1 MFKMRFIFKT
11 QRLKMQILC
20 CLFSIIALCSFTFA
34 QAYTPKTGSVERK
47 ALMDALR
54 LPVEKE
60 LGKKVAFKID
70 HLKVQDDWAF
80 MRGIP
85 QQPNGKAM
93 DYQGTS
99 HQEAIKE
106 GMFDDGICALLK
118 KQDDKWTVVI
128 YQIGATD
135 VPWVSWNEEYKAP
148 ATIFK

>member
-1 MFKMRFIFKT
+1 MIKT
-11 QRLKMQILC
+11 QRFTVQTFC

-34 QAYTPKTGSVERK
+34 QTYTPKSGSVERK

-54 LPVEKE
+54 VPVEKE

-70 HLKVQDDWAF
+70 HLKVQGDWAF

-85 QQPNGKAM
+85 QQVNGKAM
-93 DYQGTS
+93 DYRDS
-99 HQEAIKE
+99 PYQEAIKE

-118 KQDDKWTVVI
+118 KQDGEWTVVI

-135 VPWVSWNEEYKAP
+135 VPWVGWDEEYKAP
-148 ATIFK
+148 AAIFK